1 MRCWGR
7 GWCQSPGLK
16 VHVLG
21 TVQAGE
27 SWGHRVDQSQCWG
40 FNRALGCPPSVQL
53 GLGSS

>member
-27 SWGHRVDQSQCWG
+27 SWGHRVDQPQCWG